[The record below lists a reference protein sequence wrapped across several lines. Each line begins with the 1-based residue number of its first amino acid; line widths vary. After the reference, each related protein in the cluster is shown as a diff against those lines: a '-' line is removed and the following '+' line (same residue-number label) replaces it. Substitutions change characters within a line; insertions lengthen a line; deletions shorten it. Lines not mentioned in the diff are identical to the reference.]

1 MEKKTA
7 LMFTALIAV
16 AFGVTAFAAPQLNNQ
31 ILAAIVSAVFAFV
44 FTITVTKD

>member
-1 MEKKTA
+1 MEKITW
-7 LMFTALIAV
+7 LIFTAVIAV
-16 AFGVTAFAAPQLNNQ
+16 VFVVITFTAPQLNDQ